1 LDIKIALVG
10 NPNTGKSTLFN
21 RLTGLNQKI
30 GNFPGITV
38 DKKTGF
44 TKLPDG
50 KEAEV
55 IDLPGTYSLYPKS
68 NDESIVFQVLADKNN
83 SSHPDVIV
91 LIVDASN
98 LKRNMLLFSQ
108 VADLG
113 IPMILALNMTDL
125 SEKQGIYINI
135 DKLAARI
142 GVQVVQISA
151 RNNIGLD
158 KLKQAIN
165 NTNKVAT
172 QFTEVDVNFLAPEAI
187 NTIKKKLN
195 ADNDYYA
202 LQVLHQHEQLTYF
215 TAQEQE
221 EIEEIEISNKFES
234 SKVQAAET
242 IARYKYLST
251 ILSGVVID
259 KGTANKFSFSDKLD
273 SILTHKIWG
282 FAIFMLILFVI
293 FNAIFAW
300 SSYPMDW
307 IESGFGWITNFGH
320 EHLPAG
326 MLTDLILDGVIAG
339 LGGIFVFIPQIAIL
353 FAFISILE
361 DTGYMSRV
369 TFMMDK
375 IMSKVGLNG
384 KSVVP
389 MIGGLACAVP
399 SIMAAR
405 NIENWKDRMI
415 TIMVTPLVS
424 CSARLPVYTLLIKLI
439 IPYKII
445 FGIFNMQGL
454 ALMVMYLVSFAA
466 AILVAWVMKI
476 IIKTK
481 EKSYFIMELPIYRM
495 PRWKNVLFTVYEKSK
510 TFVLEAGKVI
520 IAISIILWVMA
531 SFGPG
536 NRFEVI
542 DKKFEPR
549 LTASIKRTDQ
559 LKTYLTA
566 SKIIP
571 TDSVY
576 IKKIDSAEK
585 FTKHIETL
593 ISTEKLENS
602 YVGILGH
609 SIEPIIRPLGYDW
622 KIGIGLITSFAAREA
637 FVGTMATIYS
647 VDGGD
652 KDDDTIKERMAASV
666 NPKTNLPVYT
676 FATGISLM
684 LFYAFAMQ
692 CMSTIAVVYRE
703 TKGWKWPIIQLAY
716 MTAMAYV
723 AALLAYQ
730 LLK

>member
-1 LDIKIALVG
+1 LDIKVALVG

-38 DKKTGF
+38 DKKTGSM
-44 TKLPDG
+44 KLAGG
-50 KEAEV
+50 KEAEI

-68 NDESIVFQVLADKNN
+68 TDESIVFQVLADKNN
-83 SSHPDVIV
+83 NSHPDVIV
-91 LIVDASN
+91 LIADASN
-98 LKRNMLLFSQ
+98 LKRNMLLYSQ

-113 IPMILALNMTDL
+113 IPMILALNMIDL
-125 SEKQGIYINI
+125 STKQGIEINL
-135 DKLAARI
+135 DKLAEKLGI
-142 GVQVVQISA
+142 QVVSISA
-151 RNNIGLD
+151 RNNIGID
-158 KLKQAIN
+158 KLKQAIA
-165 NTNKVAT
+165 NTNKIAT
-172 QFTEVDVNFLAPEAI
+172 QFQDVDVNFLAPAAI
-187 NTIKKKLN
+187 NAIKSKLN
-195 ADNDYYA
+195 SDNDYYA
-202 LQVLHQHEQLTYF
+202 LQVLHQHEHLTFF
-215 TAQEQE
+215 TEKEQE
-221 EIEEIEISNKFES
+221 EIEKIEQSHHFES
-234 SKVQAAET
+234 SKIQAAET
-242 IARYKYLST
+242 IARYKHLGT
-251 ILSGVVID
+251 ILSDVVTD
-259 KGTANKFSFSDKLD
+259 KGTEEKFSFSDKLD
-273 SILTHKIWG
+273 GILTHKIWG
-282 FAIFMLILFVI
+282 FAIFLLILFVI

-307 IESGFGWITNFGH
+307 IEIGFGYITSLGH
-320 EHLPAG
+320 EYLPAG
-326 MLTDLILDGVIAG
+326 MLTDLLLDGVIAG

-361 DTGYMSRV
+361 DTGYMARV

-424 CSARLPVYTLLIKLI
+424 CSARLPVYILIISLI
-439 IPYKII
+439 IPSQTVL
-445 FGIFNMQGL
+445 GIFNLQGL
-454 ALMVMYLVSFAA
+454 ALMVMYLVGIIAA
-466 AILVAWVMKI
+466 VLVAWVMKF

-481 EKSYFIMELPIYRM
+481 ERSYFIMELPIYRM
-495 PRWKNVLFTVYEKSK
+495 PRWKNVFYTMYEKSK
-510 TFVLEAGKVI
+510 TFVFEAGKVI

-536 NRFEVI
+536 KRFESI
-542 DKKFEPR
+542 DKKYKSA
-549 LTASIKRTDQ
+549 LADTTKNTDHIK
-559 LKTYLTA
+559 
-566 SKIIP
+566 
-571 TDSVY
+571 
-576 IKKIDSAEK
+576 
-585 FTKHIETL
+585 TL
-593 ISTEKLENS
+593 VATEKLENS

-609 SIEPIIRPLGYDW
+609 WIEPAIRPLGYDW

-652 KDDDTIKERMAASV
+652 EDTSTIRARMSASK
-666 NPKTNLPVYT
+666 NSRTGLPVYT

-692 CMSTIAVVYRE
+692 CMSTVAIVYRE
-703 TKGWKWPIIQLAY
+703 TKGWKWPVIQLAY

-723 AALLAYQ
+723 AALVAYQ

>member
-1 LDIKIALVG
+1 MDIKVALVG

-38 DKKTGF
+38 DKKTGY
-44 TKLPDG
+44 TKLVEG
-50 KEAEV
+50 RNAEI

-68 NDESIVFQVLADKNN
+68 NDERIVFQVLADKQN
-83 SSHPDVIV
+83 SSYPDVIV

-113 IPMILALNMTDL
+113 IPMVLALNMTDL
-125 SEKQGIYINI
+125 SDKQGIYIHV
-135 DKLAARI
+135 DKLAAKLGI
-142 GVQVVQISA
+142 QVIPISA
-151 RNNIGLD
+151 RNNVGID
-158 KLKQAIN
+158 KLKAAVAY
-165 NTNKVAT
+165 TNKIAT
-172 QFTEVDVNFLAPEAI
+172 QINAVEVNFLAPKAI
-187 NTIKKKLN
+187 DEIKFKIN
-195 ADNDYYA
+195 SDNDYYA
-202 LQVLHQHEQLTYF
+202 LQVLHQHEHLNF
-215 TAQEQE
+215 FSEKEQQ
-221 EIEEIEISNKFES
+221 EIEDIEKSNHFES
-234 SKVQAAET
+234 SKIQAAET
-242 IARYKYLST
+242 IARYKHLST
-251 ILSGVVID
+251 ILADVVID
-259 KGTANKFSFSDKLD
+259 KGTAEKFSFSDKLD
-273 SILTHKIWG
+273 SILTHKVWG
-282 FAIFMLILFVI
+282 FAIFLLILFVI

-307 IESGFGWITNFGH
+307 IEIGFGYITEAGH
-320 EHLPAG
+320 KYLPAG
-326 MLTDLILDGVIAG
+326 MLTDLVLDGIIAG

-415 TIMVTPLVS
+415 TIMVTPLIS
-424 CSARLPVYTLLIKLI
+424 CSARLPVYILLISLI
-439 IPYKII
+439 IPSKTILGII
-445 FGIFNMQGL
+445 SLQGL
-454 ALMVMYLVSFAA
+454 ALMIMYLISFIAA
-466 AILVAWVMKI
+466 VLVAWVMKI
-476 IIKTK
+476 IIKSK
-481 EKSYFIMELPIYRM
+481 EKSYFIMELPVYRM
-495 PRWKNVLFTVYEKSK
+495 PRWKNVFYTMFEKSK
-510 TFVLEAGKVI
+510 TFVFEAGKVI

-536 NRFEVI
+536 KRFENI
-542 DKKFEPR
+542 DNKYQSA
-549 LTASIKRTDQ
+549 LLDTT
-559 LKTYLTA
+559 KTEHV
-566 SKIIP
+566 K
-571 TDSVY
+571 
-576 IKKIDSAEK
+576 
-585 FTKHIETL
+585 TL
-593 ISTEKLENS
+593 IATEKLENS

-609 SIEPIIRPLGYDW
+609 WIEPAIRPLGYDW

-652 KDDDTIKERMAASV
+652 EDTLTIRERMASSV
-666 NPKTNLPVYT
+666 NSRTGLPVYS

-692 CMSTIAVVYRE
+692 CMSTVAIVYRE

-716 MTAMAYV
+716 MTAMAYF
-723 AALLAYQ
+723 AALIAYQ

>member
-1 LDIKIALVG
+1 LDIKVALVG

-44 TKLPDG
+44 SRLDQH
-50 KEAEV
+50 KEAEI

-68 NDESIVFQVLADKNN
+68 KDESIVFQVLADKKNN
-83 SSHPDVIV
+83 SHPDVIV
-91 LIVDASN
+91 LVADSSN
-98 LKRNMLLFSQ
+98 LKRNMLLYSQ

-113 IPMILALNMTDL
+113 IPMVLALNMVDL
-125 SEKQGIYINI
+125 AEKQGISVNV
-135 DKLAARI
+135 DRLAEKLGI
-142 GVQVVQISA
+142 QVVSISA
-151 RNNIGLD
+151 RNNIGID
-158 KLKQAIN
+158 ELKQAVA
-165 NTNKVAT
+165 NTNKIAT
-172 QFTEVDVNFLAPEAI
+172 QNLEVDVNFLAPEAI
-187 NTIKKKLN
+187 NAIKRHIN

-202 LQVLHQHEQLTYF
+202 LQVLHQHEHLTFF
-215 TAQEQE
+215 TDQQQE
-221 EIEEIEISNKFES
+221 EIEEIEQSHGFES
-234 SKVQAAET
+234 AKVQAAET
-242 IARYKYLST
+242 IARYKHLST
-251 ILSGVVID
+251 ILSDVVID
-259 KGTANKFSFSDKLD
+259 KGTAKKFSLSDKLD
-273 SILTHKIWG
+273 GILTHKIWG
-282 FAIFMLILFVI
+282 FAIFLLILFII

-300 SSYPMDW
+300 SSYPMDL
-307 IESGFGWITNFGH
+307 IESTFGWITALGH

-326 MLTDLILDGVIAG
+326 MLTDLLLDGVIAG

-361 DTGYMSRV
+361 DTGYMARV

-415 TIMVTPLVS
+415 TIMVTPLIS
-424 CSARLPVYTLLIKLI
+424 CSARLPVYILI
-439 IPYKII
+439 ISLIVPQETVL
-445 FGIFNMQGL
+445 GIFSKQGL
-454 ALMVMYLVSFAA
+454 ALMIMYLVGVVAA
-466 AILVAWVMKI
+466 VGVAWVMKF

-481 EKSYFIMELPIYRM
+481 ERSYFIMELPIYRM
-495 PRWKNVLFTVYEKSK
+495 PRWKNVLFTMYEKSK
-510 TFVLEAGKVI
+510 TFVFEAGKVI

-536 NRFEVI
+536 NRFE
-542 DKKFEPR
+542 
-549 LTASIKRTDQ
+549 
-559 LKTYLTA
+559 
-566 SKIIP
+566 
-571 TDSVY
+571 
-576 IKKIDSAEK
+576 KIDQKYA
-585 FTKHIETL
+585 TALADTTRNTTHIETL
-593 ISTEKLENS
+593 VATEKLENS

-609 SIEPIIRPLGYDW
+609 FIEPAIRPLGYDW

-652 KDDDTIKERMAASV
+652 EDSATIRERMAASV
-666 NPKTNLPVYT
+666 NSKTGLPVYT

-692 CMSTIAVVYRE
+692 CMSTVAIVYRE
-703 TKGWKWPIIQLAY
+703 TKGWKWPVIQLVY

-723 AALLAYQ
+723 AALVAYQ